1 MGASRE
7 DVLIMNVT
15 IKVKRF
21 DADAEK
27 PESYWE
33 EFTTEVADN
42 ATVLDALI
50 QVREDQDGTL
60 S

>member
-1 MGASRE
+1 
-7 DVLIMNVT
+7 MNVT